1 MTTTQIRQ
9 VAATHVFGAT
19 VSVVTGTP
27 ALNDSA
33 LGFLPSDVGRTV
45 TTVSTAGRSV
55 ASVTSPG
62 AAVMDGNA
70 SASTGPQV
78 CTLTSV
84 LANVTRDGANRTS
97 KATPT
102 LSTLAPGRLGL
113 AAFALNMWTNCGGA
127 AGSSAALRAQKIL
140 AAQGLFVQ
148 ET

>member
-1 MTTTQIRQ
+1 MTTTQIKQ
-9 VAATHVFGAT
+9 VATTHVFGAT

-102 LSTLAPGRLGL
+102 LPTLAPGRLTL
-113 AAFALNMWTNCGGA
+113 AVFAINMWTNCGGVGA
-127 AGSSAALRAQKIL
+127 AATRAQKIL
-140 AAQGLFVQ
+140 AAQGLFIQ